1 MGGETIVSKVQGEQ
15 NKSPGGQS
23 TPWLPLR
30 SAYAHRAPFW
40 SYAALLRV
48 FSLFIMQWNMICFI
62 TLQHMPVNDIG
73 R

>member
-30 SAYAHRAPFW
+30 SAYAHRTPIGPM
-40 SYAALLRV
+40 LLYYGCLV
-48 FSLFIMQWNMICFI
+48 GS
-62 TLQHMPVNDIG
+62 
-73 R
+73 